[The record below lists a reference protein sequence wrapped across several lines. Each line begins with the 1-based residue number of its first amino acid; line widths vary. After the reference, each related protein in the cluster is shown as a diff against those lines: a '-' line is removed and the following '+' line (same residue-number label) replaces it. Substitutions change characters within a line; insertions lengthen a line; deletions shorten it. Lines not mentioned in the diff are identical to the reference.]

1 LQTIFNMKKFFI
13 ILISIFALYSAE
25 AQTYINDDIN
35 NIDYTNP
42 KEYVLGGITISGVQF
57 LDNNILIMLTGLSV
71 GDKITVPGDKISKAI
86 ENLWKQGLFGN
97 ISVSVVKI
105 HENTIFLDFKIEE
118 KPRLTKFS
126 FTGIKKS
133 EADNIREKIKLTK
146 GDVVTENLL
155 IRTKDIIK
163 EYFIDKGFLFADVNI
178 VQKKDSTEAN
188 SMMLSINV
196 DKKSKVK
203 INKINFSGNTPY
215 KSNIIKQIKG
225 KNEFLSDGALK
236 RSMKKTKEKNF
247 FRIFK
252 ASKFLNEEFENDKE
266 ALINKYN
273 ELGFRDASIIH
284 DSVYKFNEKTVNI
297 DLKISE
303 GNRYYFRNINWVG
316 NTKYSDA
323 YLSNILGI
331 KKGDIYNQKLLD
343 SKLFMSQESVDISS
357 LYLDDGYLFFSIT
370 PVEVNVDKDSI
381 DLEIRIYE
389 GKQARIKR
397 IIINGNT
404 KTHDNVIMRE
414 IRTKPGQLFNRS
426 DIIRSQ
432 RELLQLGYFNQE
444 TLGVNPK
451 PDPTDGTVDIEYT
464 VEETSSDQIELSGG
478 WGAGRVVGTLGVSFN
493 NFSFKNFLKKGAWS
507 PVPSGDGQ
515 KLSLR
520 AQSYGIGYQSYNLSF
535 TEPWF
540 GGKKPNALSFSVYH
554 SIQSNGLAKSDENRE
569 AIAINGVSIGLG
581 KRLTWPDDYFTIYH
595 TLGIQNYQV
604 DNYYS
609 SFAFSDGYSNNVNYS
624 ILFGRNSIDA
634 PIYPRSG
641 SENVLSV
648 QLTPPF
654 SLLSNKDYSTLTDQE
669 KFKWIEYHK
678 WKFNTSWYT
687 KLAGNLVLN
696 MRSKF
701 GFLGLYNKEVGI
713 SPFERFYLG
722 GDGLSGFSL
731 DGREIIAL
739 RGYAN
744 NTLTPRGSLGYIGG
758 TIYNKYTME
767 LRYPVSLNPMAT
779 IFVLG
784 FAEAGNCF
792 VKFNDFNAFQVK
804 RSAGVGVRIFLP
816 MFGLLGLDWG
826 YGFDEIPGVPSAN
839 KSQFHFSI
847 GQSID

>member
-1 LQTIFNMKKFFI
+1 MKK
-13 ILISIFALYSAE
+13 ILIVLISFIAFYSLK

-35 NIDYTNP
+35 KIDFTNP
-42 KEYVLGGITISGVQF
+42 KEYELGGITISGVQF
-57 LDNNILIMLTGLSV
+57 LDNNVLITLTGLSV

-97 ISVSVVKI
+97 IIVSVTKI
-105 HENTIFLDFKIEE
+105 IDNTIFLDFKIEE
-118 KPRLTKFS
+118 KPRLSKYS
-126 FTGIKKS
+126 FIGIKKS

-146 GDVVTENLL
+146 GDVVTENLI
-155 IRTKDIIK
+155 IRTKDLIK
-163 EYFIDKGFLFADVNI
+163 KYFIDKGYHFIDVDI
-178 VQKKDSTEAN
+178 IQKKDTTASN
-188 SMMLSINV
+188 SLILTINI

-203 INKINFSGNTPY
+203 IHKINFSGNTPY
-215 KSNIIKQIKG
+215 KSNIIKRFKG
-225 KNEFLSDGALK
+225 KDEYVSEGAL
-236 RSMKKTKEKNF
+236 RRAMKNTKEKNF
-247 FRIFK
+247 FHIFK
-252 ASKFLNEEFENDKE
+252 GSKFLEDDYEKDKIS
-266 ALINKYN
+266 LIEKYN
-273 ELGFRDASIIH
+273 ELGFRDAIVAF
-284 DSVYKFNEKTVNI
+284 DTVYKHDDKTVNI
-297 DLKISE
+297 DIKISE
-303 GNRYYFRNINWVG
+303 GNRYYFRKINWVG
-316 NTKYSDA
+316 NTKYSDS
-323 YLSNILGI
+323 YLSNILNI

-343 SKLFMSQESVDISS
+343 SKLFMSQESADVSS

-370 PVEVNVDKDSI
+370 PVEINVDKDSI

-389 GKQARIKR
+389 GKQARVKR
-397 IIINGNT
+397 VTIVGNT
-404 KTHDNVIMRE
+404 KTHDHVIMRE
-414 IRTKPGQLFNRS
+414 VRTKPGQLFNRS

-444 TLGVNPK
+444 KLGVNPK
-451 PDPTDGTVDIEYT
+451 PDPTDGTVDIEYN
-464 VEETSSDQIELSGG
+464 VEETSSDQVELSGG
-478 WGAGRVVGTLGVSFN
+478 WGAGNIVGTLGVSFN
-493 NFSFKNFLKKGAWS
+493 NFSFRNFFKKGAWT

-520 AQSYGIGYQSYNLSF
+520 GQSYGIGYQSYNLSF

-540 GGKKPNALSFSVYH
+540 GGKKPNALSVSLYH
-554 SIQSNGLAKSDENRE
+554 SIQSNGLKKTDANRQ
-569 AIAINGVSIGLG
+569 AIAVNGVSVGLS
-581 KRLTWPDDYFTIYH
+581 KRLAWPDDFFTICH
-595 TLGIQNYQV
+595 TVGYQNYQV
-604 DNYYS
+604 NNYGS
-609 SFAFSDGYSNNVNYS
+609 SFVFANGNANSLSYS
-624 ILFGRNSIDA
+624 ILFGRNSVDA

-641 SENVLSV
+641 SENVLSL

-654 SLLSNKDYSTLTDQE
+654 SLFSKKDYSTLTDQE
-669 KFKWIEYHK
+669 KYKWIEYHK
-678 WKFNTSWYT
+678 WKFSTSWYT
-687 KLAGNLVLN
+687 KLMGNFVLN

-701 GFLGLYNKEVGI
+701 GFLGLYNRNIGI

-758 TIYNKYTME
+758 TIFDKYTME

-792 VKFNDFNAFQVK
+792 TKFSDFNAFQLK
-804 RSAGVGVRIFLP
+804 RSLGVGVRIFLP

-826 YGFDEIPGVPSAN
+826 YGFDAIPGVPTAN

>member
-1 LQTIFNMKKFFI
+1 MKKI
-13 ILISIFALYSAE
+13 ILGLISIFLLSNLI
-25 AQTYINDDIN
+25 AQTIINDELY
-35 NIDYTNP
+35 NIDYSNP
-42 KEYVLGGITISGVQF
+42 KEYELGGITISGVQF

-71 GDKITVPGDKISKAI
+71 GDKVTVPGEKITKAI

-97 ISVSVVKI
+97 IECTIVKI
-105 HENTIFLDFKIEE
+105 HENTIFLNFYIEE

-126 FTGIKKS
+126 FEGIKKS
-133 EADNIREKIKLTK
+133 DADNIREKIKLTK
-146 GDVVTENLL
+146 GDVVTENLV
-155 IRTKDIIK
+155 IRTKDIIRN
-163 EYFIDKGFLFADVNI
+163 YFIDKGFLFTEIDI
-178 VQKKDSTEAN
+178 IQKKDTLDAN
-188 SMMLSINV
+188 GLVLVIAI

-215 KSNIIKQIKG
+215 KSSLIKQIKG
-225 KNEFLSDGALK
+225 ENDYLSEAALR
-236 RSMKKTKEKNF
+236 RSMKNTKQKNF

-252 ASKFLNEEFENDKE
+252 ASKFLESEFQKDKNS
-266 ALINKYN
+266 LISKYN
-273 ELGFRDASIIH
+273 NLGFRDASIIF
-284 DSVYKFNEKTVNI
+284 DTVYKNDEKTINI
-297 DLKISE
+297 DIKISE
-303 GNRYYFRNINWVG
+303 GNRYYFRDIKWVG
-316 NTKYSDA
+316 NTKYTDEF
-323 YLSNILGI
+323 LSKALNIE
-331 KKGDIYNQKLLD
+331 KGDVYNQSLLD
-343 SKLFMSQESVDISS
+343 SRLYMNQSGIDVSS

-370 PVEVNVDKDSI
+370 PVEINVEKDSI

-389 GKQARIKR
+389 GKQATVKR
-397 IIINGNT
+397 VTINGNT
-404 KTHDNVIMRE
+404 KTHDHVILRE

-444 TLGVNPK
+444 TLNVNPK
-451 PDPTDGTVDIEYT
+451 PDPADGTVDIEYI
-464 VEETSSDQIELSGG
+464 VEETSSDQVELSGG

-493 NFSFKNFLKKGAWS
+493 NFSFKNFFKKGSWS

-515 KLSLR
+515 RLSLR
-520 AQSYGIGYQSYNLSF
+520 AQSYGVGYQSYNLSF

-540 GGKKPNALSFSVYH
+540 GGKKPNAFSVSLYH
-554 SIQSNGLAKSDENRE
+554 SIQSNGLPKGNDSRE
-569 AIAINGVSIGLG
+569 AIAINGLSFGLG
-581 KRLTWPDDYFTIYH
+581 KRLNWPDDYFTIYH
-595 TLGIQNYQV
+595 TIGIQNYQV
-604 DNYYS
+604 DNYFS
-609 SFAFSDGYSNNVNYS
+609 AFSFSNGYSNNLSYAV
-624 ILFGRNSIDA
+624 IFGRNSIDA
-634 PIYPRSG
+634 PIYPRTG
-641 SENVLSV
+641 SENSLSL

-654 SLLSNKDYSTLTDQE
+654 SLFSDKDYSTISNQE

-701 GFLGLYNKEVGI
+701 GFLGLYNRDIGI
-713 SPFERFYLG
+713 SPFERFYVG

-744 NTLTPRGSLGYIGG
+744 SSLTPRSSVGLIGG

-784 FAEAGNCF
+784 FAEAGNAWE
-792 VKFNDFNAFQVK
+792 KFKDFNAFQVK

-826 YGFDEIPGVPSAN
+826 YGFDEIPGLPTAN

>member
-1 LQTIFNMKKFFI
+1 MKKFLWA
-13 ILISIFALYSAE
+13 ILLLICIAPSQ
-25 AQTYINDDIN
+25 AQVILTNEELN
-35 NIDYTNP
+35 ADYANP
-42 KEYVLGGITISGVQF
+42 REYELGGITVSGVRF

-71 GDKITVPGDKISKAI
+71 GDTITVPGDKITKAVQ
-86 ENLWKQGLFGN
+86 NLWKQGLFGN
-97 ISVSVVKI
+97 IIVSITKI
-105 HENTIFLDFKIEE
+105 HGNTIFLDFYLEE
-118 KPRLTKFS
+118 KPRLSRFS
-126 FTGIKKS
+126 FKGIKKS

-146 GDVVTENLL
+146 GDVVSDNL
-155 IRTKDIIK
+155 INRTKDIIID
-163 EYFIDKGFLFADVNI
+163 YFIDKGFLFAEVDI
-178 VQKKDSTEAN
+178 AQKKDTVETNSTE
-188 SMMLSINV
+188 LIITI
-196 DKKSKVK
+196 DKKSKIK
-203 INKINFSGNTPY
+203 INEIKFTGNTPY
-215 KSNIIKQIKG
+215 TSNIVKRFRG
-225 KNEFLSDGALK
+225 KEDYLSEASLK
-236 RSMKKTKEKNF
+236 RTMKNTKQKNF

-252 ASKFLNEEFENDKE
+252 ASRYLESDFIDDKE
-266 ALINKYN
+266 KFINKYN
-273 ELGFRDASIIH
+273 ELGFRDAVIIS
-284 DSVYKFNEKTVNI
+284 DSVYRFDEKSINI
-297 DLKISE
+297 DIHISE
-303 GNRYYFRNINWVG
+303 GQRYYFRDIKFVG
-316 NTKYSDA
+316 NTKYKDE
-323 YLSNILGI
+323 YLLKVLNI
-331 KKGDIYNQKLLD
+331 KKGDVYNQQLLD
-343 SKLFMSQESVDISS
+343 SRLFMSQDALDISS
-357 LYLDDGYLFFSIT
+357 LYLDDGYLFFSVT
-370 PVEVNVDKDSI
+370 PVEINVEKDSI

-397 IIINGNT
+397 VSISGNT
-404 KTHDNVIMRE
+404 KTHDHVILRE

-444 TLGVNPK
+444 TLNVNPK
-451 PDPTDGTVDIEYT
+451 PDPTDGSVDIEYI
-464 VEETSSDQIELSGG
+464 VEETSSDQVELSGG

-493 NFSFKNFLKKGAWS
+493 NFSFRNFFKKGAWA

-515 KLSLR
+515 RLSVR
-520 AQSYGIGYQSYNLSF
+520 AQSYGVGYQSYNLSF

-540 GGKKPNALSFSVYH
+540 GGKKPNALSVSLYH
-554 SIQSNGLAKSDENRE
+554 SIQSNGLPKDNEDRE
-569 AIAINGVSIGLG
+569 AIAINGFSIGLG
-581 KRLTWPDDYFTIYH
+581 KRLNWPDDYFTLYQ
-595 TLGIQNYQV
+595 TVGIQNYQV
-604 DNYYS
+604 DNYFS
-609 SFAFSDGYSNNVNYS
+609 SFSFSNGYSNNLSYA

-634 PIYPRSG
+634 PIYPRTG
-641 SENVLSV
+641 SEHSLSL

-654 SLLSNKDYSTLTDQE
+654 SLFSNKDYSILSDQE

-701 GFLGLYNKEVGI
+701 GFLGLYNKDIGI

-744 NTLTPRGSLGYIGG
+744 NSLTPKGKLGYIGG

-784 FAEAGNCF
+784 FAEAGNAWE
-792 VKFNDFNAFQVK
+792 KFNDFNAFQVK

-826 YGFDEIPGVPSAN
+826 YGFDEIPGTPSAN

>member
-1 LQTIFNMKKFFI
+1 MYNI
-13 ILISIFALYSAE
+13 AE
-25 AQTYINDDIN
+25 MR
-35 NIDYTNP
+35 
-42 KEYVLGGITISGVQF
+42 V
-57 LDNNILIMLTGLSV
+57 
-71 GDKITVPGDKISKAI
+71 
-86 ENLWKQGLFGN
+86 
-97 ISVSVVKI
+97 
-105 HENTIFLDFKIEE
+105 
-118 KPRLTKFS
+118 
-126 FTGIKKS
+126 
-133 EADNIREKIKLTK
+133 
-146 GDVVTENLL
+146 
-155 IRTKDIIK
+155 
-163 EYFIDKGFLFADVNI
+163 
-178 VQKKDSTEAN
+178 
-188 SMMLSINV
+188 
-196 DKKSKVK
+196 
-203 INKINFSGNTPY
+203 NKINFSGNTPY
-215 KSNIIKQIKG
+215 KSNIVKQFRG
-225 KNEFLSDGALK
+225 KNEFLSEGALR

-247 FRIFK
+247 FHIFK
-252 ASKFLNEEFENDKE
+252 SSKFLKEEFEKDKE
-266 ALINKYN
+266 TLIDKYN
-273 ELGFRDASIIH
+273 ELGFRDASLIH
-284 DSVYKFNEKTVNI
+284 DSVYKFNDKTVNI

-316 NTKYSDA
+316 NTKYSDT
-323 YLSNILGI
+323 YLSNILSI

-343 SKLFMSQESVDISS
+343 SKLYMSQESADISS

-381 DLEIRIYE
+381 DLEVRIYE
-389 GKQARIKR
+389 GKQARVKR

-451 PDPTDGTVDIEYT
+451 PDPTDGTVDIEYK

-493 NFSFKNFLKKGAWS
+493 NFSFKNFFKKGAWA

-520 AQSYGIGYQSYNLSF
+520 AQSYGVGYQSYNLSF

-540 GGKKPNALSFSVYH
+540 GGKKPNALSVSVYH
-554 SIQSNGLAKSDENRE
+554 SIQSNGLAKTDDSRE
-569 AIAINGVSIGLG
+569 AIAINGVTVGLG

-595 TLGIQNYQV
+595 TIGIQNYQV

-609 SFAFSDGYSNNVNYS
+609 SFAFSDGYSNNLNYS

-641 SENVLSV
+641 SENVLSL

-654 SLLSNKDYSTLTDQE
+654 SLFSKKDYSTLTDQE

-701 GFLGLYNKEVGI
+701 GFLGLYNKNVGI

-739 RGYAN
+739 RGYDN

-758 TIYNKYTME
+758 TIYDKYTME

-792 VKFNDFNAFQVK
+792 VKFSDFNAFQVK

-826 YGFDEIPGVPSAN
+826 YGFDEIPGVPTAN
-839 KSQFHFSI
+839 KGQFHFSI

>member
-1 LQTIFNMKKFFI
+1 MKKILLLII
-13 ILISIFALYSAE
+13 ILITTYLTTLG
-25 AQTYINDDIN
+25 QTYINDDSN
-35 NIDYTNP
+35 TFDYSNP
-42 KEYVLGGITISGVQF
+42 KEYELGGITISGVQF
-57 LDNNILIMLTGLSV
+57 LDNNIIIMLTGLSV
-71 GDKITVPGDKISKAI
+71 GDKITVPGDKISNAI
-86 ENLWKQGLFGN
+86 QNLWKQGLFGN
-97 ISVSVVKI
+97 IECTVTKI

-118 KPRLTKFS
+118 KPRLS
-126 FTGIKKS
+126 RFTFNGIKKS
-133 EADNIREKIKLTK
+133 EADNLREKIKLTK
-146 GDVVTENLL
+146 GDVVTDNTI

-163 EYFIDKGFLFADVNI
+163 NYFIDKGFLFTDVDI
-178 VQKKDSTEAN
+178 AQKKDTSASN
-188 SMMLSINV
+188 SVILSINI

-203 INKINFSGNTPY
+203 INAINFSGNTPY
-215 KSNIIKQIKG
+215 KSNIIKRFKG
-225 KNEFLSDGALK
+225 KDEYLSEATLR
-236 RSMKKTKEKNF
+236 RSMKDTKQKNF

-252 ASKFLNEEFENDKE
+252 ASRYLESDFETDKSN
-266 ALINKYN
+266 IIDKYN
-273 ELGFRDASIIH
+273 ELGFRDAIIAF
-284 DSVYKFNEKTVNI
+284 DTVYKHDEKSINI
-297 DLKISE
+297 DISISE
-303 GNRYYFRNINWVG
+303 GHKYYFREINWVG
-316 NTKYSDA
+316 NTKFSDS
-323 YLSNILGI
+323 YLSNVLGI
-331 KKGDIYNQKLLD
+331 KKGDVYNQKYLD
-343 SKLFMSQESVDISS
+343 SRLYMSQESVDISS
-357 LYLDDGYLFFSIT
+357 LYLDDGYLFFSLT

-389 GKQARIKR
+389 GKQAKIKR
-397 IIINGNT
+397 ISIVGNT
-404 KTHDNVIMRE
+404 KTHDHVILRE

-451 PDPTDGTVDIEYT
+451 PDPSDGTVDIEYT
-464 VEETSSDQIELSGG
+464 VEETSSDQVELSGG

-493 NFSFKNFLKKGAWS
+493 NFSFRNFFKKGAWA

-515 KLSLR
+515 RLSLR
-520 AQSYGIGYQSYNLSF
+520 AQSYGVGFQSYNLSF

-540 GGKKPNALSFSVYH
+540 GGKKPNALSVSLYH
-554 SIQSNGLAKSDENRE
+554 SIQSNGLPKSDDNRE
-569 AIAINGVSIGLG
+569 AIAINGISVGLG

-595 TLGIQNYQV
+595 TIGIQNYEV
-604 DNYYS
+604 DNYFS
-609 SFAFSDGYSNNVNYS
+609 SFSFSDGNSNNLSYS
-624 ILFGRNSIDA
+624 VLFGRNSIDA
-634 PIYPRSG
+634 PIYPRTG
-641 SENVLSV
+641 SENVLSL

-654 SLLSNKDYSTLTDQE
+654 SLLSNKDYTTLSDQE
-669 KFKWIEYHK
+669 KYKWIEYHK
-678 WKFNTSWYT
+678 WKFSTSWYT

-701 GFLGLYNKEVGI
+701 GFLGLYNRNIGI

-744 NTLTPRGSLGYIGG
+744 NTLTPRGNFGYIGG

-784 FAEAGNCF
+784 FAEAGNSWE
-792 VKFNDFNAFQVK
+792 KFKDFNAFQVK
-804 RSAGVGVRIFLP
+804 RSAGVGIRIFLP

-826 YGFDEIPGVPSAN
+826 YGFDEIPGLPTAN

>member
-1 LQTIFNMKKFFI
+1 MKKFFI